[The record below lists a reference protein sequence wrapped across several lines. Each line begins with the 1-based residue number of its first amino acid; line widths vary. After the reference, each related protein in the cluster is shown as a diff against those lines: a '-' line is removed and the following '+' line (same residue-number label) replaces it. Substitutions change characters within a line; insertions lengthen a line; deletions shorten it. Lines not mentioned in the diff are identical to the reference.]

1 LSCHIEYDF
10 FESENFGSA
19 ERQARMFAD
28 NGYETIVVVGGD
40 GVLQD
45 ALNGIL
51 SSERAGNVSLGI
63 IPNGIANDF
72 ASYWGMTAGDYKTAI
87 DCIIARRVRK
97 VDVGCC
103 SYDTDVFEIK
113 QPQIVKWDA
122 IGKSVKRMGIDEFI
136 RVGVKSSIED
146 WILDDMHGICNFLR
160 LKQVPSSLKGI
171 NGYQKLLDLYNKA
184 RKTYKKG
191 YETKELINTLDMSVI
206 RNKRQDVLAP
216 LEEALGVVMA

>member
-1 LSCHIEYDF
+1 MAMAKKKLMNPSHVLIFVEGDTDEVFFKALIDYYASVSSNKLLPYDVCNLKGVTRYSSKLLAKLKNEYWPTAQL
-10 FESENFGSA
+10 GS
-19 ERQARMFAD
+19 
-28 NGYETIVVVGGD
+28 
-40 GVLQD
+40 
-45 ALNGIL
+45 
-51 SSERAGNVSLGI
+51 
-63 IPNGIANDF
+63 
-72 ASYWGMTAGDYKTAI
+72 YKIKT
-87 DCIIARRVRK
+87 V
-97 VDVGCC
+97 CC
-103 SYDTDVFEIK
+103 SYDTDVFEVK

-160 LKQVPSSLKGI
+160 LKQVPSTLRGI

-191 YETKELINTLDMSVI
+191 YETKELINALDMSAI

-216 LEEALGVVMA
+216 LEEALGVVMP

>member
-1 LSCHIEYDF
+1 MAKKKLMNPSHVLIFVEGDTDEVFFKALIDYYASVSSNKLLPYDVCNLKGVTRYSSKLLAKLKNEYLPT
-10 FESENFGSA
+10 A
-19 ERQARMFAD
+19 K
-28 NGYETIVVVGGD
+28 
-40 GVLQD
+40 
-45 ALNGIL
+45 
-51 SSERAGNVSLGI
+51 AGC
-63 IPNGIANDF
+63 
-72 ASYWGMTAGDYKTAI
+72 YKIKT
-87 DCIIARRVRK
+87 V
-97 VDVGCC
+97 CC
-103 SYDTDVFEIK
+103 SYDTDVFEVK

-146 WILDDMHGICNFLR
+146 WILDDVHGICNFLR

-191 YETKELINTLDMSVI
+191 YETKELINALDMSAI

-216 LEEALGVVMA
+216 LEEALGVIMP

>member
-1 LSCHIEYDF
+1 MAMAKKKLMNPSHVLIFVEGDTDEVFFKALIDYYASVSSNKLLPYDVCNLKGVTRYSSKLLAKLKNEYLPT
-10 FESENFGSA
+10 A
-19 ERQARMFAD
+19 K
-28 NGYETIVVVGGD
+28 
-40 GVLQD
+40 LC
-45 ALNGIL
+45 
-51 SSERAGNVSLGI
+51 
-63 IPNGIANDF
+63 
-72 ASYWGMTAGDYKTAI
+72 SYKIKT
-87 DCIIARRVRK
+87 V
-97 VDVGCC
+97 CC

-160 LKQVPSSLKGI
+160 LKQVPSSLKGV

-191 YETKELINTLDMSVI
+191 YETKELINTLDMSAI

>member
-1 LSCHIEYDF
+1 MAKKKLMNPSHVLIFVEGDTDEVFFKALIDYYASVSSNKLLPYDVCNLKGVTRYSSKLLAKLKNEYLPTAKT
-10 FESENFGSA
+10 GS
-19 ERQARMFAD
+19 
-28 NGYETIVVVGGD
+28 
-40 GVLQD
+40 
-45 ALNGIL
+45 
-51 SSERAGNVSLGI
+51 
-63 IPNGIANDF
+63 
-72 ASYWGMTAGDYKTAI
+72 YKIKT
-87 DCIIARRVRK
+87 V
-97 VDVGCC
+97 CC
-103 SYDTDVFEIK
+103 SYDTDVFEVK

-191 YETKELINTLDMSVI
+191 YETKELINALDMSAI

-216 LEEALGVVMA
+216 LEEAFGVVMP

>member
-1 LSCHIEYDF
+1 MAMAKKKLMNPSHVLIFVEGDTDEVFFKALIDYYASVSSNKLLPYDVCNLKGVTRYSSKLLAKLKNEYLPTAKT
-10 FESENFGSA
+10 GS
-19 ERQARMFAD
+19 
-28 NGYETIVVVGGD
+28 
-40 GVLQD
+40 
-45 ALNGIL
+45 
-51 SSERAGNVSLGI
+51 
-63 IPNGIANDF
+63 
-72 ASYWGMTAGDYKTAI
+72 YKIKT
-87 DCIIARRVRK
+87 V
-97 VDVGCC
+97 CC
-103 SYDTDVFEIK
+103 SYDTDVFEVK
-113 QPQIVKWDA
+113 QPQIVKWNA

-191 YETKELINTLDMSVI
+191 YETKELINALDMSAI

>member
-1 LSCHIEYDF
+1 MAKKKLMNPSHVLIFVEGDTDEVFFKALIDYYASVSSNKLLPYDVCNLKGVTRYSSKLLAKLKNEYLPTAKT
-10 FESENFGSA
+10 GS
-19 ERQARMFAD
+19 
-28 NGYETIVVVGGD
+28 
-40 GVLQD
+40 
-45 ALNGIL
+45 
-51 SSERAGNVSLGI
+51 
-63 IPNGIANDF
+63 
-72 ASYWGMTAGDYKTAI
+72 YKIKT
-87 DCIIARRVRK
+87 V
-97 VDVGCC
+97 CC
-103 SYDTDVFEIK
+103 SYDTDVFEVK

-146 WILDDMHGICNFLR
+146 WILDDVHGICNFLR

-191 YETKELINTLDMSVI
+191 YETKELINALDMSAI

-216 LEEALGVVMA
+216 LEEALGVVMP

>member
-1 LSCHIEYDF
+1 MAKKKLMNPSHVLIFVEGDTDEVFFKALIDYYASVSSNKLLPYYVCNLRGGVTRYSSKLLAKLKNEYLPTAKT
-10 FESENFGSA
+10 GS
-19 ERQARMFAD
+19 
-28 NGYETIVVVGGD
+28 
-40 GVLQD
+40 
-45 ALNGIL
+45 
-51 SSERAGNVSLGI
+51 
-63 IPNGIANDF
+63 
-72 ASYWGMTAGDYKTAI
+72 YKIKT
-87 DCIIARRVRK
+87 V
-97 VDVGCC
+97 CC
-103 SYDTDVFEIK
+103 SYDTDVFEVK

-191 YETKELINTLDMSVI
+191 YETKELINALDMSAI

-216 LEEALGVVMA
+216 LEEALGVVMP

>member
-1 LSCHIEYDF
+1 MAMAKKKLTNPSHVLIFVEGDTDEVFFKALIDYYASVSSNQLLPYDVCNLRGVTRYSSKLLAKLKNEYLPTAKT
-10 FESENFGSA
+10 GS
-19 ERQARMFAD
+19 
-28 NGYETIVVVGGD
+28 
-40 GVLQD
+40 
-45 ALNGIL
+45 
-51 SSERAGNVSLGI
+51 
-63 IPNGIANDF
+63 
-72 ASYWGMTAGDYKTAI
+72 YKIKT
-87 DCIIARRVRK
+87 V
-97 VDVGCC
+97 CC
-103 SYDTDVFEIK
+103 SYDTDVFEVK

-191 YETKELINTLDMSVI
+191 YETKELINALDMSAI

-216 LEEALGVVMA
+216 LEEALGVVMP

>member
-1 LSCHIEYDF
+1 MAMAKKKLMNPSHVLIFVEGDTDEVFFKALIDYYASVSSNKLLPYDVCNLKGVTRYSSKLLAKLKNEYLPTAKT
-10 FESENFGSA
+10 GS
-19 ERQARMFAD
+19 
-28 NGYETIVVVGGD
+28 
-40 GVLQD
+40 
-45 ALNGIL
+45 
-51 SSERAGNVSLGI
+51 
-63 IPNGIANDF
+63 
-72 ASYWGMTAGDYKTAI
+72 YKIKT
-87 DCIIARRVRK
+87 V
-97 VDVGCC
+97 CC
-103 SYDTDVFEIK
+103 SYDTDVFEVK

-146 WILDDMHGICNFLR
+146 WILDDLHGICNFLR

-191 YETKELINTLDMSVI
+191 YETKELINALDMSAI

-216 LEEALGVVMA
+216 LEEALGVVML